1 MCTGLGPGTIV
12 GSAAF
17 NLYPILAVC
26 VLVPKAG
33 VVKRIEKV
41 GVWIVEL
48 VWSFWA
54 YIWLAIILQ
63 VSNSKKKRP
72 LENLDIIGVE
82 RGWTIL
88 WLLFQLAMY

>member
-1 MCTGLGPGTIV
+1 MMGFGCNFCDDHWLRLETLIAGLGPGTII

-17 NLYPILAVC
+17 NLYIILAVC

-33 VVKRIEKV
+33 STKHIRSI

-48 VWSFWA
+48 TWSMWA

-63 VSNSKKKRP
+63 VSLRWQ
-72 LENLDIIGVE
+72 GQV
-82 RGWTIL
+82 
-88 WLLFQLAMY
+88 

>member
-63 VSNSKKKRP
+63 VSDSKKNSP
-72 LENLDIIGVE
+72 LKNLDRIGGG

-88 WLLFQLAMY
+88 WLLF

>member
-1 MCTGLGPGTIV
+1 M

-63 VSNSKKKRP
+63 VSDSKKNSP
-72 LENLDIIGVE
+72 LKNLDRIGVE

-88 WLLFQLAMY
+88 WLLF

>member
-63 VSNSKKKRP
+63 VSKFKKKSP
-72 LENLDIIGVE
+72 FKNLDRIGVE

>member
-1 MCTGLGPGTIV
+1 M

-63 VSNSKKKRP
+63 VSNSKKESP
-72 LENLDIIGVE
+72 LENLDRIGVE

-88 WLLFQLAMY
+88 WLLFQLDMY

>member
-1 MCTGLGPGTIV
+1 M

-54 YIWLAIILQ
+54 YVWLAIILQ
-63 VSNSKKKRP
+63 VSKFKKKSP
-72 LENLDIIGVE
+72 FQNLDRIGVE

>member
-88 WLLFQLAMY
+88 WLLFQLVMY